1 MEYDFRRIEDFWK
14 KEWAKNKLYEVKEDP
29 NRLKLYVL
37 DMFPYPSGAGL
48 HVGHPLGYVASDIY
62 ARYKRLKGFN
72 VLHPMGYDA
81 FGLPAEQYAIET
93 GTHPAITTDK
103 AIKRYREQLDKIGF
117 SFDWSREVKTSDPKY
132 YKWTQWIFLKLFNSW
147 YNREKD
153 RAEPIETLVEKFRNQ
168 KSEIRNTGKKWDEL
182 SEKEQQQVLMDYR
195 LAFLSYAEVNWCPA
209 LGTVLANDE
218 VKDGKSERG
227 GHPVERRK
235 MRQWFLR
242 ITEYSDRLL
251 EGLDRLDW
259 SESMKE
265 IQRNW
270 IGRSEGAAIS
280 FKVLTPNPSPKERG
294 TVERHYMT
302 GEAGASKKNIIYA
315 KENRK
320 NPTGT
325 EDLLWQNLR
334 NEKLGY
340 KFRRQHL
347 IDKYIVDFV
356 CLSKGLVVEVD
367 GGIHLLTKAEDEA
380 RTERL
385 NELGFKVIRFTN
397 DEVLNDISK
406 VLKKMKSELGN
417 LKENSKEGSASPLL
431 WRGAGG
437 EDLEEGPGGE
447 VVLSVFTTRPDTIFG
462 ATFMVIAPEHELV
475 EQLTTPEQKQE
486 VEKYIAYVKSRNDV
500 ERQQEKKVTGVFT
513 GSYAINPFTDQPIP
527 VWIAEYVLIGY
538 GTGAIMAVPADD
550 ERDNKFAT
558 KFGLPI
564 VEIIDKSAY
573 PNAQIGDK
581 VGKMINSGF
590 LNGLEVKDAIK
601 KILEEIEDLEIGE
614 RKVNYKQRDA
624 GYSRQRYWGEPF
636 PIKYN
641 VIGKPDGHFIEGE
654 HDDIPVPLSE
664 SELPLILPEV
674 SSYKPTGDGSS
685 PLANNAEWV
694 AQHYETDTM
703 PGYAGSSWYFLRY
716 MDAHN
721 DKEFAAK
728 DKMHYWGNVDVY
740 FGGAEHAVG
749 HLLYARMWH
758 KFLYDLGYVKTDEPF
773 QKLVNQGMIQG
784 VSAKIFR
791 YDSSKLSKYY
801 KQEFEPYF
809 TYMVVQ
815 AQDRSFQ
822 LIGQD
827 RDRIVYYSA
836 DMLHKYSESFA
847 LVEDNGTWINIDVR
861 CAENGEVDIDKLIEW
876 RSDFQNAVIVCSG
889 GYYMDGSF
897 YPTNDFSNGNK
908 IKTKY
913 EVEKMSKSKY
923 NVVNPDDVIDKY
935 GADCFRM
942 FEMFLGPIE
951 QSKPWDDKGISGVYN
966 FLRKFW
972 RMYTAPPNLPK
983 GEEQGLEK
991 ASQQNNKGAGSPA
1004 SEGLGEVVV
1013 TDDKATP
1020 EELKVLHKTLKKISE
1035 DIEKLSFNT
1044 SVSAFMI
1051 ATNELTALGCN
1062 KREIL
1067 EPLLV
1072 ALAPFAP
1079 FITEELWAGLG
1090 HKDSVHKAVY
1100 PKVEEK
1106 YLTEDSFNY
1115 PVSINGKVRAQ
1126 VNLSLTLEA
1135 QEVEKQI
1142 LEMDSI
1148 KKWTNGNPPKK
1159 FIFVKGKIIN
1169 VVV

>member
-1 MEYDFRRIEDFWK
+1 MEYNFAEIEGKWK
-14 KEWAKNKLYEVKEDP
+14 KIWAEKEIYKVTEDASRP
-29 NRLKLYVL
+29 KLYVL

-93 GTHPAITTDK
+93 GTHPAVTTEK

-117 SFDWSREVKTSDPKY
+117 SFDWSRQFKTCEPGY

-153 RAEPIETLVEKFRNQ
+153 KAEGIETLVAKFKTQGIPNN
-168 KSEIRNTGKKWDEL
+168 KSKWDEL
-182 SEKEQQQVLMDYR
+182 NEKEQQQILMDYR

-251 EGLDRLDW
+251 EGLEKLDW
-259 SESMKE
+259 SESIKE
-265 IQRNW
+265 VQRNW
-270 IGRSEGAAIS
+270 IGRSEGARVE
-280 FKVLTPNPSPKERG
+280 FKIQSSG
-294 TVERHYMT
+294 
-302 GEAGASKKNIIYA
+302 SK
-315 KENRK
+315 
-320 NPTGT
+320 
-325 EDLLWQNLR
+325 
-334 NEKLGY
+334 
-340 KFRRQHL
+340 
-347 IDKYIVDFV
+347 
-356 CLSKGLVVEVD
+356 
-367 GGIHLLTKAEDEA
+367 
-380 RTERL
+380 
-385 NELGFKVIRFTN
+385 
-397 DEVLNDISK
+397 
-406 VLKKMKSELGN
+406 
-417 LKENSKEGSASPLL
+417 
-431 WRGAGG
+431 
-437 EDLEEGPGGE
+437 LE
-447 VVLSVFTTRPDTIFG
+447 VFTTRPDTIFG

-475 EQLTTPEQKQE
+475 EQLTTAEQEQE
-486 VEKYIAYVKSRNDV
+486 VEKYIAYVKSRSDV

-513 GSYAINPFTDQPIP
+513 GSYAVNPFANQPIP

-573 PNAQIGDK
+573 PGAQIGDK

-590 LNGLEVKDAIK
+590 LNGMEVKDALK
-601 KILEEIEDLEIGE
+601 KIIAEIEDKGIGE
-614 RKVNYKQRDA
+614 KNVNYKQRDA

-641 VIGKPDGHFIEGE
+641 VIGKPDSHFEGGE
-654 HDDIPVPLSE
+654 HDDIPVPLNE
-664 SELPLILPEV
+664 NELPLVLPEV

-685 PLANNAEWV
+685 PLANNADWV
-694 AQHYETDTM
+694 KQHYETDTM

-721 DKEFAAK
+721 DKEFASK
-728 DKMHYWGNVDVY
+728 EKMDYWGNVDVY

-773 QKLVNQGMIQG
+773 KKLVNQGMIQG
-784 VSAKIFR
+784 QSKMISVLFISDESNN
-791 YDSSKLSKYY
+791 YDGCIIPPPNDSNRFLDKAIIAINFPIEYIISEGDKYY
-801 KQEFEPYF
+801 LTEENLQRAKLRYPKFANYF
-809 TYMVVQ
+809 ISYENQ
-815 AQDRSFQ
+815 
-822 LIGQD
+822 
-827 RDRIVYYSA
+827 
-836 DMLHKYSESFA
+836 SESDREKERVEVS
-847 LVEDNGTWINIDVR
+847 LV
-861 CAENGEVDIDKLIEW
+861 
-876 RSDFQNAVIVCSG
+876 
-889 GYYMDGSF
+889 
-897 YPTNDFSNGNK
+897 
-908 IKTKY
+908 
-913 EVEKMSKSKY
+913 VEKMSKSKY
-923 NVVNPDDVIDKY
+923 NVVNPDDVIEKY

-972 RMYTAPPNLPK
+972 RMFADEK
-983 GEEQGLEK
+983 GWKVNE
-991 ASQQNNKGAGSPA
+991 
-1004 SEGLGEVVV
+1004 
-1013 TDDKATP
+1013 DKATDA
-1020 EELKVLHKTLKKISE
+1020 EFKVLHKTLKKIAE
-1035 DIEKLSFNT
+1035 DIDRLSFNT

-1051 ATNELTALGCN
+1051 ATNELTSLGCN

-1067 EPLLV
+1067 EPLLI

-1079 FITEELWAGLG
+1079 FITEELWSKLG
-1090 HKDSVHKAVY
+1090 HTESIHKAVY

-1126 VNLSLTLEA
+1126 VNLSLELDSKQVEQHVLE
-1135 QEVEKQI
+1135 
-1142 LEMDSI
+1142 LENI